1 MTTETTEVGTTGSPV
16 QKSQEVRLVESC
28 KVSDTQAKNK
38 WKAVA
43 SIYKDNRSKLLFLPE
58 DSPGADELTIVDQK
72 EHTKAI
78 NKAFCDH
85 MTTKAGMIV
94 PEYGMNRSG
103 KRMKLRKD
111 DGTIK
116 WSTWLGSSRMIQN
129 LSEVS
134 KLIFLTDS
142 VESVFDAKGDMKSR
156 PAILKEIKDLC
167 KTDSDS
173 SGESEEK
180 SPETT
185 EDTGTETAYQTIL
198 RALESATSKL
208 PELTDDA
215 EAQAIAGVCQKL
227 YTDAMEIYTTLV
239 SKAA

>member
-1 MTTETTEVGTTGSPV
+1 MTVATTAPETV

-58 DSPGADELTIVDQK
+58 DTPGSDEMSVVDQK
-72 EHTKAI
+72 EHCKAI

-116 WSTWLGSSRMIQN
+116 WSTWLGSSRMMQH

-134 KLIFLTDS
+134 KLIFLTSS
-142 VESVFDAKGDMKSR
+142 VDSVFDAKGNMKSR
-156 PAILKEIKDLC
+156 PAILKEIKDLT
-167 KTDSDS
+167 KVDKDTDD
-173 SGESEEK
+173 SGEEDEK

-185 EDTGTETAYQTIL
+185 EESSETAYQSIL
-198 RALESATSKL
+198 RALESATAKL
-208 PELTDDA
+208 PELTDDT
-215 EAQAIAGVCQKL
+215 EAQVIAGVCQKL

>member
-1 MTTETTEVGTTGSPV
+1 MTTETTEVV

-58 DSPGADELTIVDQK
+58 DTPGSDGMEVIDQK
-72 EHTKAI
+72 AHTQAI

-85 MTTKAGMIV
+85 MTSKAGMVV

-103 KRMKLRKD
+103 KRMKLKKD
-111 DGTIK
+111 DGSIK

-134 KLIFLTDS
+134 KLIFLTDD
-142 VESVFDAKGDMKSR
+142 VDSVFDAKGNMKSR

-167 KTDSDS
+167 KVDKDDSDTD
-173 SGESEEK
+173 EK
-180 SPETT
+180 SPETIV
-185 EDTGTETAYQTIL
+185 EEGSETAYQTIL
-198 RALESATSKL
+198 RALENATAKL
-208 PELTDDA
+208 PELTDDT